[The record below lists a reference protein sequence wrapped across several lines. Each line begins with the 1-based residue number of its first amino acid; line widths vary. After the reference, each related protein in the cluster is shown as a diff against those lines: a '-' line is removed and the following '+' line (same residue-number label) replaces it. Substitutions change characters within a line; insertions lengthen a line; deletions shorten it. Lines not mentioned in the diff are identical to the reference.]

1 MRRRPREINIF
12 SLSALD
18 LFASAMGSFIVIA
31 VMLFPYYQKSAIVRD
46 LDVVVVM
53 DTTGSMGK
61 EIKSMQQNLILTA
74 RVLRKASPK
83 LRIGFVVFRDRG
95 AREVY
100 LVRALP
106 LTAMNSAG
114 ERRLQ
119 GFINQLDA
127 KGGGDWPEAVE
138 AGLARAVAMRWNRAS
153 RNLILVIG
161 DAPAHRQKWAQ
172 GFAMAAAF
180 VRGSKTRKIS
190 SILIARTPRVR
201 QLGEP
206 YFKRLAKAGK
216 GEYADNIGQ
225 LMYSVLLMVLES
237 PG

>member
-1 MRRRPREINIF
+1 MKRPSREINIF
-12 SLSALD
+12 SVSALD
-18 LFASAMGSFIVIA
+18 LFASAMGSFILIA

-46 LDVVVVM
+46 LDLVFVM

-74 RVLRKASPK
+74 RVLRKASPR
-83 LRIGFVVFRDRG
+83 LRVGFVVYRDRG
-95 AREVY
+95 AKEAY
-100 LVRALP
+100 LVRSLP
-106 LTAMNSAG
+106 LTAMDPPG
-114 ERRLQ
+114 EQRLQ
-119 GFINQLDA
+119 DFINQLDA

-138 AGLARAVAMRWNRAS
+138 AGLERARDMAWNRKS

-161 DAPAHRQKWAQ
+161 DAPAHRNAWARALALATR
-172 GFAMAAAF
+172 FA
-180 VRGSKTRKIS
+180 GDGHTRKVS
-190 SILIARTPRVR
+190 TILIARSTKVR
-201 QLGEP
+201 AAGEP
-206 YFKRLAKAGK
+206 FFKRLAQAGK